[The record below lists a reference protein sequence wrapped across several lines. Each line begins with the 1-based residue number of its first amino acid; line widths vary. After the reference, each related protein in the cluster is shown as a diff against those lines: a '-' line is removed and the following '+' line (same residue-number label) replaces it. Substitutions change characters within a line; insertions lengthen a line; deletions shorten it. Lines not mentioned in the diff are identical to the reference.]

1 MLATYVNSQ
10 FVFFFL
16 ISLFDEIQKPWS
28 CLWDYLV
35 LIDWLVD
42 WLTERSIDWQVMKHD
57 GENQAGLFWETSF
70 EDILKIRQFV
80 TQEKDL

>member
-1 MLATYVNSQ
+1 M
-10 FVFFFL
+10 
-16 ISLFDEIQKPWS
+16 QKPWS
-28 CLWDYLV
+28 DCLWDYLV

-42 WLTERSIDWQVMKHD
+42 WLTEWSIDWQVMKHA